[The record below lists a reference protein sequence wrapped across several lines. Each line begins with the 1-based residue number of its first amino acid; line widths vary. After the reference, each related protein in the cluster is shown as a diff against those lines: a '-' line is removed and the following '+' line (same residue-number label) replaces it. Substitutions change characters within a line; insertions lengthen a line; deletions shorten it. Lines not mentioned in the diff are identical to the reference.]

1 MCLKGTLLNCVQSNF
16 ALLQGNTVSIKSELL
31 NDKARV
37 SLVEKE
43 RATSKKY
50 ARAVKEL
57 SAVER
62 EFNALLEIKASNKV
76 HAIVPYVG
84 GKKSEA
90 TVVVCASDWHVEE
103 EVKAVKVSGLNR
115 YNLDIAKSRAHQFF
129 SRAIKLTQKEQQDI
143 PIRNMVL
150 FLGGDFISGNIHD
163 ELLENC
169 LLRPI
174 EAVLFAQELLQSGI
188 EYLLKNSALKLTIVC
203 ACGNHGRITAKTHIS
218 TEQGNSLEYMMYHS
232 LKTRFTDPR
241 VTFVIGDGYHTYLPI
256 YDKVF
261 RFHHGHAIRYGGG
274 VGGITIPV
282 NKAIAQWNKAHWA
295 NRDVFGHYHTYMPLS
310 NFCANG
316 SMIGYNA
323 FALSIKADFERPQQA
338 MFLVDKVRGCTVHM
352 PIIFDQ

>member
-1 MCLKGTLLNCVQSNF
+1 
-16 ALLQGNTVSIKSELL
+16 VSIKSDLL
-31 NDKARV
+31 ADKARV
-37 SLVEKE
+37 SLVERE

-62 EFNALLEIKASNKV
+62 EFNALLEIKASNKT
-76 HAIVPYVG
+76 HAIIPYKG
-84 GKKSEA
+84 NMKSEA

-103 EVKAVKVSGLNR
+103 EVKAAKVSGLNR
-115 YNLDIAKSRAHQFF
+115 YNLDIAQSRAHQFF
-129 SRAIKLTQKEQQDI
+129 SRAIKLTKKEQQDI

-150 FLGGDFISGNIHD
+150 FLGGDFVSGNIHE

-174 EAVLFAQELLQSGI
+174 EALMFAQELLQSGI
-188 EYLLKNSALKLTIVC
+188 QFLLENSKLHLTIVC
-203 ACGNHGRITAKTHIS
+203 CCGNHGRITAKTHIS
-218 TEQGNSLEYMMYHS
+218 TEQGNSLEYMMYHT
-232 LKTRFTDPR
+232 LKGRFLADPR

-261 RFHHGHAIRYGGG
+261 RFHHGHSLKYNGG
-274 VGGITIPV
+274 VGGITIPA
-282 NKAIAQWNKAHWA
+282 NKSIAQWNKARWA
-295 NRDVFGHYHTYMPLS
+295 DRDVFGHFHTLMPMS

-352 PIIFDQ
+352 PIIFDT

>member
-1 MCLKGTLLNCVQSNF
+1 M
-16 ALLQGNTVSIKSELL
+16 SIKSDLL
-31 NDKARV
+31 ADKARV

-57 SAVER
+57 SAVEH
-62 EFNALLEIKASNKV
+62 EFNALLEIKASNKT

-129 SRAIKLTQKEQQDI
+129 SRAIKLTRKEQQDI
-143 PIRNMVL
+143 PIKEMVL
-150 FLGGDFISGNIHD
+150 FLGGDFVSGNIHE

-174 EAVLFAQELLQSGI
+174 EALMFAQELLQSGI
-188 EYLLKNSALKLTIVC
+188 QFLLKNSDLHLTIVC
-203 ACGNHGRITAKTHIS
+203 CCGNHSRITAKTHIS

-232 LKTRFTDPR
+232 LKSRFIGLRT
-241 VTFVIGDGYHTYLPI
+241 TFVIGDGYHVYLPI
-256 YDKVF
+256 YNKVF
-261 RFHHGHAIRYGGG
+261 RFHHGHNLRYA
-274 VGGITIPV
+274 GGIGGLSIPV
-282 NKAIAQWNKAHWA
+282 NKAIAQWNKGKPAF
-295 NRDVFGHYHTYMPLS
+295 RDVFGHWHTYMPLS

-338 MFLVDKVRGCTVHM
+338 FFLVDKVRGCTIHA
-352 PIIFDQ
+352 PILFDD